1 MSNTKRDGDR
11 LVLSA
16 VTIVALAAFFRLV
29 LDRVAIP
36 NLALEML
43 WSLLPLILATVIG
56 GAIALRLHG
65 LSWRELVGVT
75 VVVFTVAAAYAAL
88 RMEGGASLMDRFKQ
102 FVSYLV
108 SATGG
113 VFLLPLVDPAAR
125 KDLNPKT
132 FKRIGISLAILL
144 VLLISIDT
152 ALSRAQGGAVGLLT
166 LIIGSLIAAISIGTG
181 LVLSIVTTRERGIWA
196 GSLGISLFISCY
208 IVWLSF
214 GAVWFP

>member
-1 MSNTKRDGDR
+1 MSDNKPGER
-11 LVLSA
+11 LILSA

-29 LDRVAIP
+29 LDRVTLP
-36 NLALEML
+36 NLALQIL
-43 WSLLPLILATVIG
+43 WSLLPLILAIIIG
-56 GAIALRLHG
+56 GAIAIRLHG

-75 VVVFTVAAAYAAL
+75 VVLFAVVAAYAAV

-102 FVSYLV
+102 FVVYLV

-113 VFLLPLVDPAAR
+113 IFLLPLVDPAAR

-166 LIIGSLIAAISIGTG
+166 LIIGSLIAAIGIGLG
-181 LVLSIVTTRERGIWA
+181 LVLSIVSTKERGIWA

-208 IVWLSF
+208 IVWLSL
-214 GAVWFP
+214 GGVWFP

>member
-1 MSNTKRDGDR
+1 MSDNKPGER
-11 LVLSA
+11 LILSA

-29 LDRVAIP
+29 LDRVTLP
-36 NLALEML
+36 NLALQIL
-43 WSLLPLILATVIG
+43 WSLLPLILAIIIG
-56 GAIALRLHG
+56 GAIAIRLHG

-75 VVVFTVAAAYAAL
+75 VVLFAVVAAYAAV

-102 FVSYLV
+102 FVVYLV

-113 VFLLPLVDPAAR
+113 IFLLPLVDPAAR

-152 ALSRAQGGAVGLLT
+152 ALSRAQGGAVR
-166 LIIGSLIAAISIGTG
+166 SEERRC
-181 LVLSIVTTRERGIWA
+181 RER
-196 GSLGISLFISCY
+196 
-208 IVWLSF
+208 V
-214 GAVWFP
+214 